1 MSEHAPRSSL
11 ASCFRSIRKEN
22 FYLSPCS
29 MVGHHTHGSCAGL
42 LMLSM
47 TSISVTKLH
56 GLSRSTT
63 KVANLG
69 CYAEGGSA
77 VLVGDSID
85 CLVPGTSS
93 FNREIVLEPK
103 PSHQSWYLWPHP
115 TIESTSHP
123 SLPQKPQPL
132 PQLLHPNYIP
142 KRQTNPRPPFAPPP
156 FKPPP
161 IPHQPPIRHPL
172 RPQPLIHHHLRY
184 PMQTILVHLPRRN
197 QQTPRLQQN
206 PPPWPLLP
214 RPLPSL
220 RVHVQHG
227 RRPERHRCYD
237 GMVGG
242 AIFVREDA
250 LAGAVFVD
258 QDVVRGAVGRV
269 REDVGG
275 EGEQAWD

>member
-103 PSHQSWYLWPHP
+103 PSHQSWYLWPRP

-142 KRQTNPRPPFAPPP
+142 KRQTNPRPPFAPPLL
-156 FKPPP
+156 KPPP
-161 IPHQPPIRHPL
+161 IPHQP
-172 RPQPLIHHHLRY
+172 QFA
-184 PMQTILVHLPRRN
+184 
-197 QQTPRLQQN
+197 TPSGPSPSSTTTSAIPCKQFSYTSPVETNRL
-206 PPPWPLLP
+206 LA
-214 RPLPSL
+214 SSKT
-220 RVHVQHG
+220 
-227 RRPERHRCYD
+227 RHR
-237 GMVGG
+237 GRSSLGPS
-242 AIFVREDA
+242 
-250 LAGAVFVD
+250 AVFAYTSSTVAD
-258 QDVVRGAVGRV
+258 PSDTVATT
-269 REDVGG
+269 
-275 EGEQAWD
+275 AW